1 MEELEHTLYGTQV
14 DFGFFWWSRKKNDL
28 YKKVFPDGEF
38 TIDLEG
44 KPISG
49 RKVDWSRPG
58 VSIGKKPMQEFFQK
72 DDQVRITRQSNGV
85 VVVGK
90 LGTRIPTPQPGV
102 EHPLS
107 IKLHET
113 QRDSENPSQFEKAVA
128 EAFSFLGFTTKHIG
142 GKDEPD
148 VFLEDIKAIID
159 SKTTKEG
166 VISERYI
173 NFDAMER
180 YRDNHS
186 ASFLAVVAPGFSE
199 GNIRDTSAKK
209 GITLIETEAITKLI
223 DNHALYPYELALISA
238 VLFESEKTVISAT
251 DIPSSLVN
259 EDTLIQLSSDI
270 LGILKKSGKKS
281 ITVAKLNTFYELQ
294 GQHYSTDDIEKALN
308 FISTPPFLI
317 LQKEGDEFKLT
328 VNLQMLAKKTGLL
341 FAIYSR
347 FSKSS

>member
-1 MEELEHTLYGTQV
+1 MEIEHTLDGTQV
-14 DFGFFWWSRKKNDL
+14 DYGYFWWPKKQNDH
-28 YKKVFPDGEF
+28 YKKVFPDNEF

-44 KPISG
+44 KRISG
-49 RKVDWSRPG
+49 KRVDWSMGR
-58 VSIGKKPMQEFFQK
+58 VSIGKKPMQELFQK
-72 DDQVRITRQSNGV
+72 DERVKISRQSNGV
-85 VVVGK
+85 VVVRK
-90 LGTRIPTPQPGV
+90 LGPRIPPPPLAG
-102 EHPLS
+102 EHPLCV
-107 IKLHET
+107 KLHET

-148 VFLEDIKAIID
+148 VLLEDIKAIID

-223 DNHALYPYELALISA
+223 ENHAQYPYELALISA
-238 VLFESEKTVISAT
+238 VLFESDKTVISAT

-270 LGILKKSGKKS
+270 LGILKKSGKAS
-281 ITVAKLNTFYELQ
+281 ITVAKLITFYELQ
-294 GQHYSTDDIEKALN
+294 GQHYSADDIEKALN

-317 LQKEGDEFKLT
+317 LQKEGEEFKLT
-328 VNLQMLAKKTGLL
+328 VNLQMLARKTGLL
-341 FAIYSR
+341 VEIYSR